1 MNDRQLRHFSVLAET
16 LSFRDAAARLNI
28 VQPALSMS
36 IKRLEEEF
44 GAELFERT
52 TREVRLTA
60 AGRAAIAEVNKMLG
74 HLEQAKQN
82 ARMAK
87 AGAIG
92 NLAIGF
98 VGSASFALLPAV
110 VRAFRANHP
119 HVVLTL
125 QESSGR
131 RILSLIE
138 TGEMDLG
145 LVRIP
150 AVHCP
155 GVTIQPLEQGCFVA
169 VVPAD
174 SPWAPTAA
182 REIRLG
188 ALADAPFINYS
199 FAESPMLHMAI
210 VNACREA
217 GFAPRIV
224 QEAIQVQTLIALVES
239 GLGVGLVPS
248 ISVRHKPRGAR
259 FLALKD
265 PTPACE
271 TGLALAYH
279 PDNLSEAGAHFVDVV
294 CSAGSGRRR

>member
-1 MNDRQLRHFSVLAET
+1 MNDRQLRHFSTLADT
-16 LSFRDAAARLNI
+16 LNFRDAAVKLNI

-44 GAELFERT
+44 GVELFERT

-60 AGRAAIAEVNKMLG
+60 AGKAAVIEVNKMLG
-74 HLEQAKQN
+74 HLELARQN
-82 ARMAK
+82 ALSAK

-98 VGSASFALLPAV
+98 VGSASFSLLPSV
-110 VRAFRANHP
+110 VRAFRASYPN
-119 HVVLTL
+119 VVLTL

-131 RILSLIE
+131 RILSRIE
-138 TGEMDLG
+138 TGEIDLG
-145 LVRIP
+145 LVRVP
-150 AVHCP
+150 SVYSAS
-155 GVTIQPLEQGCFVA
+155 VTIKPLEQGCFVA

-174 SPWAPTAA
+174 GSWAPPAV
-182 REIRLG
+182 RDIRLS
-188 ALADAPFINYS
+188 ALAQAPFINYS
-199 FAESPMLHMAI
+199 LNESPMLHMAI

-217 GFAPRIV
+217 GFSPHIV

-259 FLALKD
+259 FLTLKE

-271 TGLALAYH
+271 TGLALAYD
-279 PDNLSEAGAHFVDVV
+279 PARLSQVASNFMDVLFSSN
-294 CSAGSGRRR
+294 SARR